1 MPLSKSES
9 SSITPQT
16 RDIVSQG
23 LWSNNAAL
31 VQLLGLCPLLAVSNS
46 VVNAAGLGL
55 ATIGVLLGS
64 NGIVSLSRHRL
75 TPAIRLPIFVLIIAT
90 FTTCAELL
98 LRAFAIELYQALGIF
113 IPLIVTNCTIIGRA
127 ESFASKNALG
137 PSLLDGLMTGLG
149 FAAVL
154 LVLGMLRELAGT
166 GAVFANMDRL
176 LPFAGNWTLQVA
188 SGYKPFLLAILPPGA
203 FLFMGGLIALKN
215 ILDKKRANPS
225 PVKQQPTPG
234 RRVRVTG

>member
-9 SSITPQT
+9 SSISPQT

-113 IPLIVTNCTIIGRA
+113 IPLIVTNCTILGRA

-215 ILDKKRANPS
+215 ILDKKRTNPS

-234 RRVRVTG
+234 KRVRVTG

>member
-9 SSITPQT
+9 SSISPQT

-113 IPLIVTNCTIIGRA
+113 IPLIVTNCTILGRA

-215 ILDKKRANPS
+215 ILDKKRTNQS

-234 RRVRVTG
+234 KRVRVTG

>member
-1 MPLSKSES
+1 CLE
-9 SSITPQT
+9 
-16 RDIVSQG
+16 
-23 LWSNNAAL
+23 
-31 VQLLGLCPLLAVSNS
+31 
-46 VVNAAGLGL
+46 
-55 ATIGVLLGS
+55 
-64 NGIVSLSRHRL
+64 
-75 TPAIRLPIFVLIIAT
+75 
-90 FTTCAELL
+90 
-98 LRAFAIELYQALGIF
+98 
-113 IPLIVTNCTIIGRA
+113 
-127 ESFASKNALG
+127 NALG